1 MRRITAACAC
11 HTGFRRHNNEDNFY
25 FAGKCLPKEND
36 GLGEILT
43 CAVPLD
49 QPVCFGVFDGMGG
62 EANGEEAAHLAALA
76 MGSVWKRGNP
86 SCPGRCWTS
95 ARWQTGGSAGRQEGT
110 AAGWAPRPFY
120 WASAGRGRMSS
131 M

>member
-43 CAVPLD
+43 CVVPLD

-76 MGSVWKRGNP
+76 MGERMETGKPVL
-86 SCPGRCWTS
+86 PGALLDVCQVANRRIC
-95 ARWQTGGSAGRQEGT
+95 R